1 MLSDPH
7 AVEPTFT
14 APSGPASLTFQLV
27 VDDGHLSSSPSTV
40 AITVEAQT
48 PPAGSD
54 DLARLA
60 TATASSQNSGTYQ
73 TADKAIDGIVDGYPG
88 DYTKEWAARDE
99 GVGAWLKL
107 TWPTA
112 VTLDSIVLHDRPVD
126 TNQYTAAVLEFSD
139 GSSVPVGALPN
150 DGTGLTVSFS
160 ARTIT
165 SVTLRVTAVSATTI
179 NADSPRSRR
188 MVPR

>member
-1 MLSDPH
+1 MTTS
-7 AVEPTFT
+7 
-14 APSGPASLTFQLV
+14 
-27 VDDGHLSSSPSTV
+27 
-40 AITVEAQT
+40 
-48 PPAGSD
+48 
-54 DLARLA
+54 
-60 TATASSQNSGTYQ
+60 
-73 TADKAIDGIVDGYPG
+73 
-88 DYTKEWAARDE
+88 KEWAARDE
-99 GVGAWLKL
+99 GVGAFRLKL

-126 TNQYTAAVLEFSD
+126 TNQVTAAVLEFSD

-179 NADSPRSRR
+179 NVGLAEIEAYGPS
-188 MVPR
+188 